1 VQLQGLCTGSSRERD
16 EADRELRGVA
26 GFESDSSPWRQ
37 PPVMVEFLAGLVILL
52 IGFAIG
58 FVVGVISNKAE
69 EEDE

>member
-1 VQLQGLCTGSSRERD
+1 
-16 EADRELRGVA
+16 
-26 GFESDSSPWRQ
+26 
-37 PPVMVEFLAGLVILL
+37 MVEFLAGLVILL